1 MSVWIQSLF
10 SALLPLPHKLMWQK
24 MENHEWLC
32 LRLVWGTVTTVW
44 SRGAPRRQAHLSLG
58 EKRDDFPWQPFAQWG
73 ASSPRAGAEHGAKG
87 LTCVSVGKPGAPP
100 PVAAHPERSCCR
112 EVPAQLRSAGGEAD
126 ACPASRWW
134 SHSSA
139 AFVPGG
145 GNVS

>member
-10 SALLPLPHKLMWQK
+10 SALLPLPPKLMWQK

-44 SRGAPRRQAHLSLG
+44 SRGAQEDKSICHSGKKGMTSPDSPLLSEGLRLPVLGRSTEPQGSPACQWANLGHLHL
-58 EKRDDFPWQPFAQWG
+58 WQ
-73 ASSPRAGAEHGAKG
+73 RI
-87 LTCVSVGKPGAPP
+87 
-100 PVAAHPERSCCR
+100 CCR